1 MQGQPLDLG
10 PLEKSAIFFLLLQ
23 MDVDQIQLP
32 REEDDST
39 PPFKVFAQINH
50 KSDKGDVILTSGA
63 ELKMKKKETINA
75 DLFGAATVDIFEEV
89 SVGKLQL
96 QPIAQS

>member
-10 PLEKSAIFFLLLQ
+10 PLERSAISFLLLQ

-32 REEDDST
+32 WEEDDST
-39 PPFKVFAQINH
+39 PVFAQINH

-75 DLFGAATVDIFEEV
+75 DLFGAAKVDIFEEV